1 MRSTT
6 KVLGELGATFP
17 ELVKMSVWAGQR
29 CDRVADRSGGV
40 GSPRLSEPAYR
51 TICAARRSKETFRT
65 PRASWVE
72 SNRPQAAFGSEDRS
86 MNVMTVA
93 LLLELLA
100 VTASAQEP
108 SAQAANH
115 EPTLDAYIAQSA
127 KGVNFYSLARERE
140 LGRRAAADL
149 ERALPVVHEP
159 KLDAYIAQ
167 LGATL
172 AKYANSPFNYTFP
185 VYEDRRP
192 SREAAGTVGLMPID
206 AFQGQA
212 GEPVAVAGGPIF
224 IPLSLLAAAPN
235 EAVFAFQLAH
245 AMAHIAL
252 RHATKQAT
260 RTELTGLDATPSWGA
275 QNTPVA
281 DRRPT
286 AVPMGM
292 LQFSRSFERQ
302 ADYVALLI
310 VSQAGYSPESMA
322 VYLSGQPVP
331 VRAPERAAAVFSAH
345 PPPIE
350 RSKAIRAK
358 FESLPAATYTAATG
372 VFAEASAIAARVH

>member
-1 MRSTT
+1 
-6 KVLGELGATFP
+6 
-17 ELVKMSVWAGQR
+17 
-29 CDRVADRSGGV
+29 
-40 GSPRLSEPAYR
+40 
-51 TICAARRSKETFRT
+51 
-65 PRASWVE
+65 
-72 SNRPQAAFGSEDRS
+72 
-86 MNVMTVA
+86 MNAMTVA
-93 LLLELLA
+93 LLLGSLA

-108 SAQAANH
+108 SGKAANH

-127 KGVNFYSLARERE
+127 KGLNFYSLERERE
-140 LGRRAAADL
+140 LGRRGAGKL
-149 ERALPVVHEP
+149 ERALPIVHEP

-172 AKYANSPFNYTFP
+172 AKYANSPFTYTFT
-185 VYEDRRP
+185 VYEDRKP
-192 SREAAGTVGLMPID
+192 GSEPDGAGVLMPMD
-206 AFQGQA
+206 AFWGQA

-275 QNTPVA
+275 QSIPIA

-302 ADYVALLI
+302 ADYVALRI
-310 VSQAGYSPESMA
+310 VSRAGYSPEAMA
-322 VYLSGQPVP
+322 AYLSGQP
-331 VRAPERAAAVFSAH
+331 APERAAAAFSAH
-345 PPPIE
+345 PTPSE

-358 FESLPAATYTAATG
+358 LESLPAATYTAATG
-372 VFAEASAIAARVH
+372 GFAEASAIAAGVH

>member
-1 MRSTT
+1 
-6 KVLGELGATFP
+6 
-17 ELVKMSVWAGQR
+17 
-29 CDRVADRSGGV
+29 
-40 GSPRLSEPAYR
+40 
-51 TICAARRSKETFRT
+51 
-65 PRASWVE
+65 
-72 SNRPQAAFGSEDRS
+72 
-86 MNVMTVA
+86 MNVITVA
-93 LLLELLA
+93 LLLGSLT
-100 VTASAQEP
+100 VNASAQEP
-108 SAQAANH
+108 SA
-115 EPTLDAYIAQSA
+115 
-127 KGVNFYSLARERE
+127 KGLNFYSVERERQ
-140 LGRRAAADL
+140 LGRGAAADL

-159 KLDAYIAQ
+159 KLDAYITQ

-172 AKYANSPFNYTFP
+172 AKYANSPFTYTFT

-192 SREAAGTVGLMPID
+192 SRWPAGAGAAMPMD

-252 RHATKQAT
+252 RHATRQAT
-260 RTELTGLDATPSWGA
+260 RTELMGLDASGA
-275 QNTPVA
+275 QSTAVA

-286 AVPMGM
+286 AVPMGA
-292 LQFSRSFERQ
+292 LAFSRSFERQ

-322 VYLSGQPVP
+322 AYLSGQPV
-331 VRAPERAAAVFSAH
+331 PERAAAVFSAH
-345 PPPIE
+345 PPPSE

-358 FESLPAATYTAATG
+358 FESLPAATYTAATAG
-372 VFAEASAIAARVH
+372 FAEARAIAASVH